1 MRDAASCCLSPK
13 AHRYGCRERQAAPEV
28 PPRFLSADG
37 SARGP
42 DAEADAPRAG
52 DPIVAPGAVARVPS
66 GANLA
71 PIGSSLSSRSS
82 SVLDGPAPQ
91 ARPWPRASGMG

>member
-1 MRDAASCCLSPK
+1 MPG
-13 AHRYGCRERQAAPEV
+13 AHHHGCWERQAAPEA

-42 DAEADAPRAG
+42 DPEADAPRAG
-52 DPIVAPGAVARVPS
+52 DPVVAPGAVARVPS

-82 SVLDGPAPQ
+82 SVLDGLAPQ
-91 ARPWPRASGMG
+91 ARPWPQASVVG